1 MRMRTILVTAIL
13 TTCCLAA
20 APAAEVEP
28 KVVRLALFKNGLGF
42 FHSSVALPDEATRIE
57 LGQLPV
63 PSLGT
68 FWVSYP
74 DDLELRGIFT
84 RMVESEEA
92 VAATHLPELLRANV
106 GREGVFRV
114 GEQVIEGRLSAVTA
128 PDRPE
133 QPGPYVMSMRPG
145 NVHGSGLAMIETGEE
160 VIMLDVNRIHQ
171 AAFSA
176 MEVQMPPGLHAVR
189 KTTKPVMRIEL
200 TEPAKG
206 ESVTLSYL
214 ARGVTW
220 SPSYLIDLSDPETA
234 RFSAK
239 ALIVNETADLENVE
253 VELVSGFPH
262 LQFSDIES
270 PIAMRQSLA
279 EFFQELNSG
288 RDRTARWRDVMTQQR
303 LMVNVAP
310 VHGQWLAA
318 PAAYSTAQQG
328 STVEDL
334 FFYPIEALTLMRGE
348 TALIPLFTAEAEYEH
363 IYKWNVADLLDENE
377 RYRSRESQSRDDRRE
392 AGEIWHV
399 CRIENGMKMP
409 WTTAPTEFVQ
419 NGRIIGQDICYYTP
433 AGRKADIRI
442 NRAIGV
448 VADDSEIE
456 IERKRNAERFYH
468 NSYDLVTVRGELK
481 LHNSLGKA
489 VHMEVTKELSGE
501 VKDRSHEAKDVRT
514 AEGLRRVNPR
524 HRLIWDFELE
534 AGEEVTL
541 TYVYDVYVRN

>member
-1 MRMRTILVTAIL
+1 MAVMLM
-13 TTCCLAA
+13 LAA
-20 APAAEVEP
+20 CWVATARATEVEP
-28 KVVRLALFKNGLGF
+28 KVSRLALFKNGLGY
-42 FHSSVALPDEATRIE
+42 FHSTVTLPDEGTSIE
-57 LGQLPV
+57 MGQLPV

-74 DDLELRGIFT
+74 DDLKLRGVFT

-92 VAATHLPELLRANV
+92 VPATNLPELLRANV

-114 GEQVIEGRLSAVTA
+114 GEQVIEGRLTAVTE

-133 QPGPYVMSMRPG
+133 QPSPYVMDLNRSDIR
-145 NVHGSGLAMIETGEE
+145 GSGLAMIETGEQ
-160 VIMLDVNRIHQ
+160 VVMLDVNRIQQ
-171 AAFSA
+171 ASFSA
-176 MEVQMPPGLHAVR
+176 TTVHMPPGLHAVR
-189 KTTKPVMRIEL
+189 KTKKPAMRIEL
-200 TEPAKG
+200 EEPAPG
-206 ESVTLSYL
+206 ETLTLSYL

-239 ALIVNETADLENVE
+239 ALIVNETADLDDVE

-262 LQFSDIES
+262 LQFSDIQS

-279 EFFQELNSG
+279 QFFSELSSD
-288 RDRTARWRDVMTQQR
+288 RDRAPRWRDVMTQQR
-303 LMVNVAP
+303 LMVNTALD
-310 VHGQWLAA
+310 HGQWLAA
-318 PAAYSTAQQG
+318 PVAYSTAQQG
-328 STVEDL
+328 STAEDL
-334 FFYPIEALTLMRGE
+334 FFYPLARMTLTHGE
-348 TALIPLFTAEAEYEH
+348 TAMIPLFTAEAKYEH
-363 IYKWNVADLLDENE
+363 VYKWNVADLLDEHE
-377 RYRSRESQSRDDRRE
+377 RYRSYESQSRDDRHA

-399 CRIENGMKMP
+399 CRIENGMEMP

-433 AGRKADIRI
+433 GGRKADIRI

-448 VADDSEIE
+448 IADDSEVE
-456 IERKRNAERFYH
+456 IARERNAERFYH
-468 NSYDLVTVRGELK
+468 NSYDLVTVKGELK
-481 LHNSLGKA
+481 LHNSMGKS

-501 VKDRSHEAKDVRT
+501 VKERSHDAKDLRT

-534 AGEEVTL
+534 AGKEATL